1 MGHSLP
7 MTWADS
13 NGRGDLGSCPSAAPV
28 FPRAVRH
35 LRWPLVAGLGAAEIP
50 GVTDWLES
58 QRDGGRGAGEFVGN
72 NVYMICNIYDMI

>member
-1 MGHSLP
+1 MGQSLP

-50 GVTDWLES
+50 GVTGWRVSEMVEGVLE
-58 QRDGGRGAGEFVGN
+58 N
-72 NVYMICNIYDMI
+72 L